1 MLMDLSQARLPRS
14 KRKGGDRRGH
24 RPAAAPRAD
33 SARPLGR
40 GGVAAGYAAP
50 SAPQAAAP
58 RAASALFDGEAL
70 DASEEEAREHLWRNR
85 STEPKPEIARA
96 MAEIA
101 RALASA
107 GRRAIS
113 RAERHL
119 SACATAGSNPAQGEL
134 REATA
139 RIQRMRTDLEQAAL
153 AESHRDLI
161 QINQSGE
168 TLLAD
173 LLRLREY
180 VQRHVRLEARAR
192 EVVESRHS
200 ELLCPIGRELL
211 LDPVVADDGHT
222 YERRNIEE
230 HFRRQGRESRWP
242 RARLGSWR
250 RHGGPPLFSPEEEEE
265 EEPPRL
271 IRISDWAIEGI
282 SNEIDMEALPF
293 PPFSRDF
300 MDRGQVKSP
309 MTNLPLSDLK
319 LVSNTTIRSMI
330 LEKVDAA
337 KRSLIAGAEAKQT
350 EETRSTNAPE
360 SSNMTDVC
368 DKLRAQMAE
377 LEAKHGAEIAQLQKK
392 VEQHAADASRA
403 AVRERR
409 LQETLERSEA
419 QKAALEASHA
429 AETSQLK
436 DVCDK
441 LRAQM
446 AELEARHGT
455 EIKQLQKKVEER
467 AAAGSRPT
475 SARSIDSGRT
485 IGTSTGMTKMRQ
497 IWVAVFPIYIKTMTG
512 KMVGIEVQ
520 SSDTIHMVKCKFQDK
535 EGVPVDSQRLIFAGK
550 QLEDG
555 RTISNYY
562 IHGQTVCVLHLVIKA
577 RGDIGGLRT
586 LLRARGES

>member
-1 MLMDLSQARLPRS
+1 MDLSQARLPRS

-113 RAERHL
+113 RAEGHL

-265 EEPPRL
+265 EEEF

-293 PPFSRDF
+293 PPFSWDF

-377 LEAKHGAEIAQLQKK
+377 MEAKHGAEIAQLQQK

-446 AELEARHGT
+446 AELEARHGI

-475 SARSIDSGRT
+475 SARSID
-485 IGTSTGMTKMRQ
+485 MDRQ
-497 IWVAVFPIYIKTMTG
+497 HDPLTASARSIDTANGPWPSARFLQIADESRPGELAYGHQRDFLAAIEEQESKPI
-512 KMVGIEVQ
+512 
-520 SSDTIHMVKCKFQDK
+520 DK
-535 EGVPVDSQRLIFAGK
+535 ENIQVHPVHQG
-550 QLEDG
+550 G
-555 RTISNYY
+555 R
-562 IHGQTVCVLHLVIKA
+562 K
-577 RGDIGGLRT
+577 
-586 LLRARGES
+586 